1 MSYESFIAR
10 RYFKSKRETG
20 FISLITYISIVGVT
34 IGVAALIIVLS
45 IMNGFESEVRSR
57 FIGFDAHVRLQ
68 GFHNQGLKNYEEILK
83 EVQNEEHVIA
93 AVPFILDKAMV
104 KIGDSVEGIVIKG
117 TDPERAVQVTDLA
130 ANMIYGDLDFS
141 TKAGGEER
149 PLPGIVLGRLLADRL
164 AAYELGQK
172 VIVMSPKGIRFPFV
186 SPKVKQ
192 FRLAGL
198 FETGMFEFDNT
209 FALISIADAQQLL
222 NMEGEV
228 HGIEIKLD
236 DMYAAGDVASALNE
250 KFGYPYNY
258 TLTWYELHRNLF
270 SWMKLEKMAMFVVL
284 SLIIMVAAFNIISSL
299 IMIVMEKT
307 KEIGILKSMGATR
320 RGIIR
325 IFMFEGLVIGIG
337 GTIMGGGLG
346 YLACWAQL
354 KYKLF
359 ALPSDIYFI
368 NFLPIRMEAAD
379 FIYIALAA
387 IGLSFLATVYPALR
401 AGKLDPVTAIRYE

>member
-141 TKAGGEER
+141 T
-149 PLPGIVLGRLLADRL
+149 
-164 AAYELGQK
+164 
-172 VIVMSPKGIRFPFV
+172 
-186 SPKVKQ
+186 
-192 FRLAGL
+192 
-198 FETGMFEFDNT
+198 
-209 FALISIADAQQLL
+209 
-222 NMEGEV
+222 
-228 HGIEIKLD
+228 
-236 DMYAAGDVASALNE
+236 
-250 KFGYPYNY
+250 
-258 TLTWYELHRNLF
+258 
-270 SWMKLEKMAMFVVL
+270 
-284 SLIIMVAAFNIISSL
+284 
-299 IMIVMEKT
+299 
-307 KEIGILKSMGATR
+307 
-320 RGIIR
+320 
-325 IFMFEGLVIGIG
+325 
-337 GTIMGGGLG
+337 
-346 YLACWAQL
+346 
-354 KYKLF
+354 
-359 ALPSDIYFI
+359 
-368 NFLPIRMEAAD
+368 
-379 FIYIALAA
+379 
-387 IGLSFLATVYPALR
+387 
-401 AGKLDPVTAIRYE
+401 